1 MTIEQ
6 RRLAAIL
13 LADVVGYSRLM
24 GADER
29 NTLVSL
35 RSLRTEILEPKLR
48 EHGGRL
54 VKTMGDGFL
63 VEFGSAVNAVSCA
76 VAVQQ
81 ALAHSAGGLEG
92 ERSLRLR
99 IGINVGDIVVEGDD
113 IFGDGVNVA
122 ARLQSIAEPGSICVS
137 KVVADQLRGRLD
149 VRLDALGPQH
159 VKNIAQPVEA
169 YRVVPA
175 GGTAAEVPPQSAW
188 SRVRPVQRFRKP
200 MWIAALVV
208 GIAIAGLAV
217 VKLPTIYGP
226 TRGTAPALSVAVMPF
241 VASSDDPDARRAAE
255 TLSRDVAR
263 SVSRDTTGP
272 MGPRLRLV
280 SSDAGPAQVRYRIEG
295 NVGRAPTRIVLHV
308 RVVTASGG
316 DQIWADRGSIPES
329 ELAGGFS
336 PALQELKRRLNRAI
350 KAAERKRVLDLPVSV
365 LTAPELLLRA
375 GEARAGGESLV
386 NLRESRR
393 YVDEALRL
401 DPRYA
406 RAWGMKGM
414 LVNLEGDID
423 PNQDRE
429 RIGREQDEFTARAV
443 ALDPMDA
450 VVWGQRSNALVYLS
464 RWDAALEA
472 VNEAARLD
480 PDEASEHRLSTAWI
494 LGLMGRPDEALAIVD
509 EVVRVDP
516 TLSAGAAR
524 TACEAHV
531 LAGHASQAVGAC
543 EKSVLL
549 YGDWISKVYLLAAYA
564 NSGQTAKADAV
575 KVEILRD
582 VPTYSIAQL
591 RAKRYSD
598 HPDYL
603 ALAERNSYAGLRK
616 AGIPEQ

>member
-1 MTIEQ
+1 
-6 RRLAAIL
+6 
-13 LADVVGYSRLM
+13 M
-24 GADER
+24 GEDER
-29 NTLVSL
+29 NTLMSL
-35 RSLRTEILEPKLR
+35 RSLRTEIFEPKLR
-48 EHGGRL
+48 EHRGRL

-81 ALAHSAGGLEG
+81 ALERSAGGLEG
-92 ERSLRLR
+92 KRSLRLR

-113 IFGDGVNVA
+113 IFGEGVNVA

-149 VRLDALGPQH
+149 IRLDALGPQH

-169 YRVVPA
+169 YRVAPA
-175 GGTAAEVPPQSAW
+175 RGTGAEVPAQFTWAH
-188 SRVRPVQRFRKP
+188 VRPVQLFRKP
-200 MWIAALVV
+200 MGIALFVA
-208 GIAIAGLAV
+208 GIAIAGLAI
-217 VKLPTIYGP
+217 VKLANLHGP
-226 TRGTAPALSVAVMPF
+226 MRGYDAPALSVAVMPF
-241 VASSDDPDARRAAE
+241 VASSDDPDARRAADS
-255 TLSRDVAR
+255 LSRDVAT
-263 SVSRDTTGP
+263 SVSRDTTGT

-280 SSDAGPAQVRYRIEG
+280 ASDAGPTQARYLIEG
-295 NVGRAPTRIVLHV
+295 NVGREPTRTVLEV
-308 RVVTASGG
+308 RVISAIGG
-316 DQIWADRGSIPES
+316 NQIWADRRSIPET
-329 ELAGGFS
+329 ELSANFS
-336 PALQELKRRLNRAI
+336 PALQELKRRLNSAI
-350 KAAERKRVLDLPVSV
+350 KAAELKRVLDSPVSI

-375 GEARAGGESLV
+375 SEARAGGDSLA
-386 NLRESRR
+386 NLREARR

-406 RAWGMKGM
+406 RAWSVKGM
-414 LVNLEGDID
+414 LVNLEGDVD

-450 VVWGQRSNALVYLS
+450 VVWHQRANALVYLS

-472 VNEAARLD
+472 VSEAARLD
-480 PDEASEHRLSTAWI
+480 PDEAPDYRLTTAWI
-494 LGLMGRPDEALAIVD
+494 LGLMGRPDETLAIVD

-516 TLSAGAAR
+516 TRNSSAAR

-531 LAGHASQAVGAC
+531 LAGHPSQSVRAC

-564 NSGQTAKADAV
+564 NSGQTAKSDAV
-575 KVEILRD
+575 KAEILRD
-582 VPTYSIAQL
+582 VPTYSIGQL

-603 ALAERNSYAGLRK
+603 ALAERNWYAALRK